1 MATAIDIGTLIRES
15 PDFKGGKPCIAGT
28 GITVMRVAGWFNL
41 GRSPEEIAANWGY
54 INLAQVHA
62 ALAYYFA
69 NKETIDAALAQ
80 EDADYMAGA
89 AAARQTQPH

>member
-1 MATAIDIGTLIRES
+1 MPTAIDIGTLIRES

-28 GITVMRVAGWFNL
+28 GITVMRIAGWYNL

-69 NKETIDAALAQ
+69 NKSAIDAALDE
-80 EDADYMAGA
+80 EDASYLAGA
-89 AAARQTQPH
+89 AAAKQAQAV